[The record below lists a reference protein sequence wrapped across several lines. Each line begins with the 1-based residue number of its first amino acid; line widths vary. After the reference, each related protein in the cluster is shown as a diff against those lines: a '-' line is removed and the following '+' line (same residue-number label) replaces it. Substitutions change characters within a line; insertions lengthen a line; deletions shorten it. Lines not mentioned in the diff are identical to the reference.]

1 MYRLVD
7 FAGVTLPKANVESEV
22 GTVGTQLALAPY
34 RGGVLDADGTG
45 RAAGQYPYPLP
56 YKVEI
61 VGASLATLRTEL
73 DALRA
78 LRGVSGTL
86 RREGLDAL
94 GTYQTATAR
103 LLQVPELRTTR
114 NVYFHPLTL
123 QFLVLTPW
131 YATTPREQDYSGSEL
146 LTTVP
151 DTVTLPNAGQL
162 PITQV
167 TITVVV
173 VDDPLTEVRIA
184 ADDAS
189 TNFSYVNPLAVGDT
203 LVIDTGAW
211 RVTQND
217 IDTPDYLHI
226 GGGHRR
232 PDLLQIAPGG
242 STFNVS
248 LVGTGGTSTIRFDY
262 YEMYE

>member
-7 FAGVTLPKANVESEV
+7 FDGVTLPKANVESEV
-22 GTVGTQLALAPY
+22 GTVGTRAALTSY

-45 RAAGQYPYPLP
+45 RAVGEYPYPLP
-56 YKVEI
+56 YRVEL
-61 VGASLATLRTEL
+61 VGSSLATLRTEL

-78 LRGVSGTL
+78 KRGVRGVL
-86 RREGLDAL
+86 RREGVDAV
-94 GTYQTATAR
+94 GTYQWATAR
-103 LLQVPELRTTR
+103 LLQVPELRTAR
-114 NVYFHPLTL
+114 NVYFHPITL

-131 YATTPREQDYSGSEL
+131 YAATPVEQDYSGSEL

-151 DTVTLPNAGQL
+151 DTVTLPNVGQL

-167 TITVVV
+167 TITVVA
-173 VDDPLTEVRIA
+173 VDAPLTQIVIA

-189 TNFSYVNPLAVGDT
+189 TNFSYDNTLAVGDT

-211 RVTQND
+211 RVTKND
-217 IDTPDYLHI
+217 IDVPDYLHI

-248 LVGTGGTSTIRFDY
+248 LVGTSGTSTIRFDY
-262 YEMYE
+262 YEQYE